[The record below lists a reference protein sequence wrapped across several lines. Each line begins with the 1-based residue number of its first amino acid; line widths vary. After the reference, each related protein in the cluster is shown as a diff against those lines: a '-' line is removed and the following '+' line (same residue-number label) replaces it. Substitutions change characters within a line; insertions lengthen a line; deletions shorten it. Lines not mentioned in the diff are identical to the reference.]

1 MVGDKVL
8 RTVVL
13 SDAVGFTARMQADE
27 PAALEA
33 LSSDHLA
40 FRIAVEGHEGVVV
53 KSTGDGLLCL
63 FESPAQ
69 AVRACLQAMP
79 RMTELQHR
87 YAIHTGEVT
96 VTEGDVFGDAVN
108 ICARLEREAKP
119 GSVVASKMVLDLV
132 KAQALPPAT
141 KVGKIVVRGI
151 VEPIEVFSW
160 GQAVP
165 KRRVVPWSR
174 LGLVVGVLVFGGAW
188 IASRPKAEPAPD
200 EQAVRRSVT
209 KMMQNDGANTDAP
222 DIEAFIDET
231 YAQVLDEVNQYE
243 TVMAEA
249 RKTVEPSIVVEWLKS
264 SPMGKRERGMR
275 EIEHWSLAEMAIKL
289 AGSKDPK
296 TVKAKLSTSDDA
308 SAQIALK
315 AFLEEFGAEAGK
327 P

>member
-27 PAALEA
+27 PAALAA

-40 FRIAVEGHEGVVV
+40 FRSAVEGHEGVVV

-108 ICARLEREAKP
+108 VCARLEREAKP

-188 IASRPKAEPAPD
+188 IASRPKSGPSPD

-209 KMMQNDGANTDAP
+209 KMIQNDGANSDAS

-231 YAQVLDEVNQYE
+231 YAQVVDEVNQYE

-264 SPMGKRERGMR
+264 SPMGKRERGQR
-275 EIEHWSLAEMAIKL
+275 EIEHWSLAAMAVEL

-296 TVKAKLSTSDDA
+296 TVISKLLASKDA
-308 SAQIALK
+308 SAGIALR
-315 AFLEEFGAEAGK
+315 AFREEFEPGK
-327 P
+327 

>member
-27 PAALEA
+27 PSALAA

-40 FRIAVEGHEGVVV
+40 FRTAVEGHEGVVV

-69 AVRACLQAMP
+69 AVRACLAAIP
-79 RMTELQHR
+79 KMTELQHR

-132 KAQALPPAT
+132 KAQALPPAK
-141 KVGKIVVRGI
+141 KVGRVIVRGI
-151 VEPIEVFSW
+151 LEPIEVYSW

-188 IASRPKAEPAPD
+188 IANRPKAEPAPD

-231 YAQVLDEVNQYE
+231 YAQVLDEVDQYE
-243 TVMAEA
+243 TVKAEA
-249 RKTVEPSIVVEWLKS
+249 KKTVDPGRVVEWLKS
-264 SPMGKRERGMR
+264 SPMGKRERGLR
-275 EIEHWSLAEMAIKL
+275 EIEHWTLAEMAIKL
-289 AGSKDPK
+289 AGSKDPEA
-296 TVKAKLSTSDDA
+296 VRGKLAASEDA
-308 SAQIALK
+308 SAQIALR

-327 P
+327 S